1 MTKPK
6 PNMSFRVDP
15 EVADEI
21 KELAARERRKPAQY
35 LALLVTDTLAA
46 RRQPDPQTRSAA

>member
-1 MTKPK
+1 MTK

-21 KELAARERRKPAQY
+21 KELAARERRRPGQF
-35 LALLVTDTLAA
+35 LANLIEDALAA
-46 RRQPDPQTRSAA
+46 RRALTGEHRSAA